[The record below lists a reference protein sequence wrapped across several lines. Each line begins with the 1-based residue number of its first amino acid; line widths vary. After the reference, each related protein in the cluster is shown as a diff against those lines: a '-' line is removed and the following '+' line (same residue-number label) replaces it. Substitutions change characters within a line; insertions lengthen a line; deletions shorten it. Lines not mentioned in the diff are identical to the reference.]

1 MGNPWRCTYVR
12 PLKEQELRLLS
23 YNGPTNCYTCWNILG
38 CSGNILGSGKPRA
51 ACRREHFSKVPQQE
65 VYVSENMKYEEY
77 APPITLPEMQA
88 GKYQM
93 LRIKDA
99 SIALEN
105 REVVA
110 PSIGIKTVKE
120 VGTFLPFPGFS
131 SSGQGNALLS
141 ATQTIAHS

>member
-1 MGNPWRCTYVR
+1 M
-12 PLKEQELRLLS
+12 
-23 YNGPTNCYTCWNILG
+23 
-38 CSGNILGSGKPRA
+38 
-51 ACRREHFSKVPQQE
+51 
-65 VYVSENMKYEEY
+65 SENMKYEEY